1 MKYYSEITKDVY
13 ETVEALEEA
22 ETKKKEELAILEQ
35 EKAEK
40 KRRAEEVSAAF
51 AEVKEAQAKASKLL
65 DAFCKDYGAYHTT
78 VKNPEEIFR
87 FPSFLD
93 FLFRM

>member
-13 ETVEALEEA
+13 ETVDALEEA
-22 ETKKKEELAILEQ
+22 EAKKKEELAAFEK

-51 AEVKEAQAKASKLL
+51 AEVKEAQTKANKLL
-65 DAFCKDYGAYHTT
+65 DDFCKDYGAYHTT
-78 VKNPEEIFR
+78 IRNPEEMLR
-87 FPSFLD
+87 FPSLMD
-93 FLFRM
+93 FFFRM